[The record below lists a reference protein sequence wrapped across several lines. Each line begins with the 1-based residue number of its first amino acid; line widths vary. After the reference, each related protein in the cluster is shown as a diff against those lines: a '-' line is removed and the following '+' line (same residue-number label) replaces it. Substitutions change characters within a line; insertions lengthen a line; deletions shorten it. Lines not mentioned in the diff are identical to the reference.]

1 MSMPHLLTITVIFN
15 RLKVYQL
22 LTCVQKVFL
31 QHPMTTRYSAL
42 LIKSS
47 SKHFQV
53 KKSCTSSKEAKNIT
67 CKCACLNF
75 IMFSTKDRGSGPNC
89 CFWVCT
95 QNFSTVLSLYFK
107 TCQSDWKK
115 YNKNNNKQQTGNEN
129 TQTYQVK
136 VILIR
141 HQILVLVCEEMCG
154 NYRKE
159 LTIRSWKLKGLIQ
172 YF

>member
-1 MSMPHLLTITVIFN
+1 MSMPHLLTITVILNWF
-15 RLKVYQL
+15 KVYQL

-75 IMFSTKDRGSGPNC
+75 IMFNTKDRDCGPNC

-107 TCQSDWKK
+107 TCQSDWKNTTK
-115 YNKNNNKQQTGNEN
+115 TITWFPHIRLIHKIHNSFITAVSKPLTSRSDSQVTSPCNIHTLSSKQEMRIL
-129 TQTYQVK
+129 K
-136 VILIR
+136 LIR
-141 HQILVLVCEEMCG
+141 
-154 NYRKE
+154 
-159 LTIRSWKLKGLIQ
+159 
-172 YF
+172 